1 MTTTEHGISQSE
13 HGAATRERLLDA
25 AEELFAA
32 NGFAGTSIRD
42 ITTQSGCN
50 VAAVNYHFGGKSA
63 LYREVFRRRLT
74 VLREQRVGSVQRA
87 LTRGRTPPVLES
99 VLLAFANAFLEPLVE
114 ESRGRLLIELWSR
127 EMLDP
132 QLPPQTFDL
141 EVVGP
146 VQEVLGEALSTAAPG
161 LSRGAAR
168 ACVVSIV
175 GQLVQIARRARWAAL
190 TGARNGH
197 APRLESMV
205 RHVVRFSA
213 AGIRACA
220 QGDLAIPAAAHRAP
234 LAGPA
239 AAMHRRQG
247 D

>member
-1 MTTTEHGISQSE
+1 MTTTEHGISQAE

-32 NGFAGTSIRD
+32 RGFAGTSVRD
-42 ITTQSGCN
+42 ITARAECN
-50 VAAVNYHFGGKSA
+50 VAAVNYHFGGKA
-63 LYREVFRRRLT
+63 TLYREVFRRRLT
-74 VLREQRVGSVQRA
+74 VLREQRVSSVQRA

-132 QLPPQTFDL
+132 QLPPQTFDV
-141 EVVGP
+141 EIVGP
-146 VQEVLGEALSTAAPG
+146 VREALGEALVAAVPGLTRTAAG
-161 LSRGAAR
+161 S
-168 ACVVSIV
+168 CVVSIV
-175 GQLVQIARRARWAAL
+175 GQLVQLARRARWTAL
-190 TGARNGH
+190 TGARDGH
-197 APRLESMV
+197 AHRLEAMV

-220 QGDLAIPAAAHRAP
+220 RAEAAIPPGPHRPAAAASMRA
-234 LAGPA
+234 
-239 AAMHRRQG
+239 RQG